1 MCCLS
6 NSACRPAGFL
16 SWLASWLTFPL
27 CPVVSAPLA
36 LFSLVRS
43 VRSGSAWAMTR
54 STLFSPF
61 IVVTMVVAAGAVRDY
76 GRGQAVLHPET
87 CARVCGRPS
96 FDPNWSIDARTRLP
110 IVSRMPRNGASRF
123 MWRINDRVV
132 RVLSRAL
139 GPQKGS
145 YTGAL
150 PSRRGAGEALYRGE
164 AASFEDLS
172 ALPDVACYV
181 TNRPEFHAGR
191 GMLPVTWEAPV
202 APSLAGREVRKA
214 KSEGMVVIGTGPDF
228 FVVIDPATNRE
239 VARYGDPSR

>member
-87 CARVCGRPS
+87 CARVCGKPS

-145 YTGAL
+145 FTGAL
-150 PSRRGAGEALYRGE
+150 PTRKAAGEALK
-164 AASFEDLS
+164 
-172 ALPDVACYV
+172 
-181 TNRPEFHAGR
+181 AGR
-191 GMLPVTWEAPV
+191 PATFAELGAVPDLAAYASQRPSAELISGFGVVV
-202 APSLAGREVRKA
+202 APNIGGRAVRRA
-214 KSEGMVVIGTGPDF
+214 EADGLVVLGTGADF
-228 FVVIDPATNRE
+228 FVLVDPATNRE